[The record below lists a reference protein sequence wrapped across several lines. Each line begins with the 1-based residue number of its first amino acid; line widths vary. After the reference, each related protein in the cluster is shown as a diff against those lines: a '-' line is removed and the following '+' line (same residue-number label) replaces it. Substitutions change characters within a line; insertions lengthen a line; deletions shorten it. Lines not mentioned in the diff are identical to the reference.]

1 VVAVSRREVALHHQV
16 EVEVGVVSHQVAA
29 SRHQVGVAAVSRR
42 EVALHHQVEVGVV
55 SRQVAGVCWDQ
66 AAVQQLRRQS

>member
-1 VVAVSRREVALHHQV
+1 VAASHHQAGVAAVSRQE
-16 EVEVGVVSHQVAA
+16 AA
-29 SRHQVGVAAVSRR
+29 SRHQVGVAVVSRQ
-42 EVALHHQVEVGVV
+42 EAASHHPVEVGVV